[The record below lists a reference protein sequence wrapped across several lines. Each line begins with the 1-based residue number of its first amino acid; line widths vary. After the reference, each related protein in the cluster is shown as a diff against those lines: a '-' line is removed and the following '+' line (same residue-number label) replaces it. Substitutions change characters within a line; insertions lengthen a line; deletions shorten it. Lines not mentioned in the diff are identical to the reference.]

1 MKLLELTEWCVNRMA
16 CSRADISDATL
27 AMDGLMIDGIPDVMR
42 CQGMYL
48 SLALQQEV
56 KLQQMMEIGLT
67 PQLR

>member
-1 MKLLELTEWCVNRMA
+1 MD
-16 CSRADISDATL
+16 CSRADISDATP
-27 AMDGLMIDGIPDVMR
+27 AMDGLMIDGIPDAMK

-56 KLQQMMEIGLT
+56 KLQQRMVNELI